1 MMFQI
6 MEMFLAKHKK
16 DKINYLKSEEEIISH
31 GLAFKIQHILQKDK
45 CFDIFKDI
53 QKAKNQDNLLN
64 NVHITN

>member
-45 CFDIFKDI
+45 CYDIFKDI
-53 QKAKNQDNLLN
+53 
-64 NVHITN
+64 